1 MQVILYYFLLFI
13 IYSILGWCIE
23 VTFCSIPR
31 RKLTSRG
38 FLIGPYC
45 PIYGSAAIIMILSL
59 KRYIND
65 PIVIFIMGALIAS
78 ILEYITSYAMEK
90 LFNARWWDYS
100 EKKFNI
106 EGRICLQNSFLFGLL
121 CLVLMYFVHPYI
133 IKLVELIPEPY
144 FLVISA
150 SAATTFIIDII
161 VTFNIMFKIRN
172 ITKSLRKDYTEEMTR
187 KVRKILSKQSYVSRH
202 LLSAFPNFKIIGKGI
217 KNKKLHRLFSKNDK
231 L

>member
-90 LFNARWWDYS
+90 LY
-100 EKKFNI
+100 
-106 EGRICLQNSFLFGLL
+106 LM
-121 CLVLMYFVHPYI
+121 LVGGITVRKNLTLKEEFVCKTHF
-133 IKLVELIPEPY
+133 
-144 FLVISA
+144 FLVC
-150 SAATTFIIDII
+150 
-161 VTFNIMFKIRN
+161 
-172 ITKSLRKDYTEEMTR
+172 
-187 KVRKILSKQSYVSRH
+187 YV
-202 LLSAFPNFKIIGKGI
+202 
-217 KNKKLHRLFSKNDK
+217 LF
-231 L
+231 